1 MGTDANIDKLL
12 ERYAPERRE
21 ALRKI
26 LLGTAIYA
34 APVIASYSMQNLGGV
49 AQAQSQ
55 NQTVGQAIPVD
66 SGIGLAEH
74 TGGRHAFLRVPGDET
89 GAPARGGTRSAP
101 MYLSDGTV
109 ACPAC
114 RQPMPEARWPLS
126 CTACA
131 AGVPRQGGLS

>member
-55 NQTVGQAIPVD
+55 NQTVGQAIPID
-66 SGIGLAEH
+66 SGIGLAA
-74 TGGRHAFLRVPGDET
+74 GAAAVAAAGAFVLRRR
-89 GAPARGGTRSAP
+89 RGGKDRDPS
-101 MYLSDGTV
+101 
-109 ACPAC
+109 
-114 RQPMPEARWPLS
+114 
-126 CTACA
+126 
-131 AGVPRQGGLS
+131 